1 MEKENEVDET
11 MLQFVKPLTYKVLE
25 KISQIGLPRPNLS
38 KNHSRSDIAIKMA
51 YNQGNKKQ
59 ATFLSKT
66 TQSSNRHENIVQH
79 QQSVLTSTVKPI
91 KSI

>member
-38 KNHSRSDIAIKMA
+38 RNHSRSDIAIKMA
-51 YNQGNKKQ
+51 YKQGNKKQ
-59 ATFLSKT
+59 ATFLKT
-66 TQSSNRHENIVQH
+66 TQSSNQHENIFQH